1 MVPRRKS
8 WAACSP
14 SSRRRAWKPSPARTA
29 GSGRRAMRR
38 LAPLLAV
45 AAALAS
51 GAALGQANDEA
62 LQRAFTEGMQQVQAG
77 NLAQAEAISRA
88 VLTRTRGPRVTQEA

>member
-1 MVPRRKS
+1 
-8 WAACSP
+8 
-14 SSRRRAWKPSPARTA
+14 
-29 GSGRRAMRR
+29 MRR
-38 LAPLLAV
+38 LALLLAV

-77 NLAQAEAISRA
+77 NLAQAEAIFRDMLKRTGSPR
-88 VLTRTRGPRVTQEA
+88 VKLELTRTLYLQGKFDEAKTLFHEVSVESDVSVVVE